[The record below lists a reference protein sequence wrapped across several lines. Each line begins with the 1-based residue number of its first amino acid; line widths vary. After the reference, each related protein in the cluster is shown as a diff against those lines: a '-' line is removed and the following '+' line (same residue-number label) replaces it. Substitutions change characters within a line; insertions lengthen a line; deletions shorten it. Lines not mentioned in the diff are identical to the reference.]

1 MFDLFK
7 ISKNFI
13 ESQFQKHGFSNKI
26 MGIDDYQIQYW
37 DNNKNENT
45 LLLLHGFGA
54 QAEFQWY
61 KQIAVLSKD
70 YRVIVPNLLYFGGSK
85 PKTKQLYTLH
95 DQAQMVE
102 SLIEFLKIDT
112 FSILGI
118 SYGGLVSMEY
128 YRAHKDKI
136 EKIILIDSPVKYF
149 NQDDLIRICKQ
160 YDVPSIIDF
169 FAPTNYTGLRKQ
181 IAASYYLPLIIPS
194 FITKNL
200 YENMCFPNI
209 EHWEK
214 LIIDLLSKMDY
225 YASIDYKTDCPT
237 LLIWGEKDDII
248 PLKIGQQLKE
258 YFDNSTLVVIPRTK
272 HLPNLERPKL
282 VNQAVLSFLSL

>member
-7 ISKNFI
+7 LSKNYI
-13 ESQFQKHGFSNKI
+13 ENQFQKNGFSNKKI
-26 MGIDDYQIQYW
+26 EIDDYVIQFW
-37 DNNKNENT
+37 DNNKNGNT

-61 KQIAVLSKD
+61 KQIEVLSKD
-70 YRVIVPNLLYFGGSK
+70 FRVIVPNLLYFGESK
-85 PKTKQLYTLH
+85 PKKKQLYTLN

-102 SLIEFLKIDT
+102 SLIDFLKIDT
-112 FSILGI
+112 FSLLGI

-149 NQDDLIRICKQ
+149 NQDDLNRICKQ
-160 YDVPSIIDF
+160 YNVPSIIDF
-169 FAPTNYTGLRKQ
+169 FAPKNYIGLRKQ

-200 YENMCFPNI
+200 YEKMCLPNI

-214 LIIDLLSKMDY
+214 LITDLLSKMDY
-225 YASIDYKTDCPT
+225 YASIDYKTDCPM

-248 PLKIGQQLKE
+248 PLKIAHQLKD
-258 YFDNSTLVVIPRTK
+258 YFDNSSLVVIPRTK
-272 HLPNLERPKL
+272 HLPNLERAKL
-282 VNQAVLSFLSL
+282 CNKAIIAFLK